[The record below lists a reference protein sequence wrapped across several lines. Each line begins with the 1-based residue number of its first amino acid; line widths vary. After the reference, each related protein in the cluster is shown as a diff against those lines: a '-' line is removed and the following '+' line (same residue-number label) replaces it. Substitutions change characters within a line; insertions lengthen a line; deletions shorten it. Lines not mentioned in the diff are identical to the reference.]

1 MDTNHA
7 SMKRNRR
14 YLLRTVDTFE
24 IRGPKLYI
32 GAERKV
38 TAVKVFK
45 AMKSII
51 CKINGVEG
59 VTIPGVLLKQL
70 ELSMGDDVEMYTENG
85 LLIIEPAR
93 QYEYSLTELL
103 QQCDAQST
111 ALDQD
116 DIAWLNS

>member
-1 MDTNHA
+1 
-7 SMKRNRR
+7 
-14 YLLRTVDTFE
+14 
-24 IRGPKLYI
+24 
-32 GAERKV
+32 
-38 TAVKVFK
+38 
-45 AMKSII
+45 MKSII
-51 CKINGVEG
+51 CKINGEEG
-59 VTIPGVLLKQL
+59 VTIPGILLKQL
-70 ELSMGDDVEMYTENG
+70 NLSMGDDVEMYTENG